1 MQKSSTFDNRNRYL
15 RESDKK
21 RSHRQTKG
29 ILEFEEGGGTRM
41 LSSPHQNDRDIC
53 TNGKGAC
60 EIHRISY
67 KSWTPTRKKCLI
79 MYHP

>member
-1 MQKSSTFDNRNRYL
+1 MQVFRVF
-15 RESDKK
+15 
-21 RSHRQTKG
+21 G
-29 ILEFEEGGGTRM
+29 IYNFETDEKVYILDVEEGGGTRM

-67 KSWTPTRKKCLI
+67 NRPSAASKKCLI
-79 MYHP
+79 MRRP